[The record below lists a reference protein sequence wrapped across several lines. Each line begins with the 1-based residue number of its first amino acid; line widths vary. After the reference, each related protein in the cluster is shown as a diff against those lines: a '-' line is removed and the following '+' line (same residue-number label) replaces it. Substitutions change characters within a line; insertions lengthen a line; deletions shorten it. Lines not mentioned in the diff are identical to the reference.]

1 MSRNL
6 ALYLTDIITSIDKIK
21 KYTHSL
27 NYDEF
32 VEEEKTLDAV
42 SHNLMIIGEAT
53 KKISSEIRVKY
64 PQIEWQ
70 KISGLR
76 DFIAHVYFSINT
88 EIIWNVIETKL
99 DELKACIEE
108 ILTKEN
114 LDI

>member
-21 KYTHSL
+21 KYTFSL

-32 VEEEKTLDAV
+32 VEDEKTLDAV
-42 SHNLMIIGEAT
+42 THNLMIIGEAT
-53 KKISSEIRVKY
+53 KKIPSEIRVKY
-64 PQIEWQ
+64 SQIEWQ

-88 EIIWNVIETKL
+88 EIVWNIVQTKL
-99 DELKACIEE
+99 DELKTCVQE
-108 ILTKEN
+108 ILNQEN